1 MSNKPEFNCVPYKES
16 IIVFVLFTLMRQS
29 GICMY
34 MYFVL

>member
-1 MSNKPEFNCVPYKES
+1 MFSTPQFNCVPYKES
-16 IIVFVLFTLMRQS
+16 SIVFVLSTLMRQS